1 MTTGNPND
9 LSARL
14 AAMEK
19 QNATLEEAMGKLI
32 DIVSNQG
39 KVVESVKAGTVQ
51 KKRLFGS
58 QHAQRVAILDTK
70 TNITYP
76 SLAAVSKA
84 LAGEFGVDPADH
96 FGYYKISSKAPDR
109 FKRLEGAE
117 AQKTW
122 DASDAT
128 NKKIVDETNAKI
140 AAEKAA
146 AEKKAVDD
154 ATAAAAL
161 EAAKKAAAAKKQGK

>member
-1 MTTGNPND
+1 MTTGNTPD
-9 LSARL
+9 LAARL

-19 QNATLEEAMGKLI
+19 SNATLEEAMGKLI

-51 KKRLFGS
+51 KKQLFGTK
-58 QHAQRVAILDTK
+58 HAQRVAILDTK

-84 LAGEFGVDPADH
+84 LAGEFGIDPKDH
-96 FGYYKISSKAPDR
+96 FGYYKISTKAPER
-109 FKRLEGAE
+109 FKRLEGTE

-128 NKKIVDETNAKI
+128 NKKIVDDTNAKI
-140 AAEKAA
+140 AADKVA
-146 AEKKAVDD
+146 AEKKAADE
-154 ATAAAAL
+154 AAL
-161 EAAKKAAAAKKQGK
+161 EAAKKLAASKKTGK

>member
-1 MTTGNPND
+1 MATGNGGD
-9 LSARL
+9 LGARL
-14 AAMEK
+14 G
-19 QNATLEEAMGKLI
+19 NLEEAMGKLI

-51 KKRLFGS
+51 KKRLFG
-58 QHAQRVAILDTK
+58 QAHAARVAILDTK

-76 SLAAVSKA
+76 SLASVSKA
-84 LAGEFGVDPADH
+84 LAAEFGIDPADH
-96 FGYYKISSKAPDR
+96 FGYYKISSKAPER

-128 NKKIVDETNAKI
+128 NKKIVDDTNAKI
-140 AAEKAA
+140 AAEKLV
-146 AEKKAVDD
+146 AEKKAADE
-154 ATAAAAL
+154 ATL
-161 EAAKKAAAAKKQGK
+161 EAAKKAAAEKKKQGK